1 MSSLNFTHLKK
12 ASRVLGSLI
21 STYLSIILTIGFLV
35 PWIVGAIQI
44 KNFDDVINLIEVF
57 VLVSATLSLL
67 SFTYIM
73 ASAEIHEKLK
83 KSVMEAGELFFVS
96 TVQFII
102 GLFLFLFMENVVG
115 NFLDI
120 SAIHLSLSFSGI
132 ITLIVVLIQLIILLE
147 IIFAFSKFFR
157 GCVKIYASFRTKKF
171 RESIFYLILR
181 NMLWDKV
188 K

>member
-1 MSSLNFTHLKK
+1 MNSSDKSYFRQFIKV
-12 ASRVLGSLI
+12 AGSVI
-21 STYLSIILTIGFLV
+21 STYLSLILTIGFLV
-35 PWIVGAIQI
+35 PWIIGAIQI

-102 GLFLFLFMENVVG
+102 GLFLFLFMENVFG

-120 SAIHLSLSFSGI
+120 SSIHLSLSFNGI
-132 ITLIVVLIQLIILLE
+132 ITLILVIIQLIIILE

-157 GCVKIYASFRTKKF
+157 GCVQIYASFRTKKF

-181 NMLWDKV
+181 NMLWDKIE
-188 K
+188 

>member
-1 MSSLNFTHLKK
+1 MESSNVSYFKK
-12 ASRVLGSLI
+12 FIRFVNSAV
-21 STYLSIILTIGFLV
+21 STYLSLILTIGFLV
-35 PWIVGAIQI
+35 PWILGAIKI
-44 KNFDDVINLIEVF
+44 HNFDEIISLVEVF

-102 GLFLFLFMENVVG
+102 GLFLFLFMENLVG

-120 SAIHLSLSFSGI
+120 SSLHLSFSLNGLT
-132 ITLIVVLIQLIILLE
+132 TLILILIQLLIIFE

-157 GCVKIYASFRTKKF
+157 GCIITYASFRTQKF
-171 RESIFYLILR
+171 RESIFYLILK
-181 NMLWDKV
+181 NMVMDRIK
-188 K
+188 

>member
-1 MSSLNFTHLKK
+1 MNSLSTSHIRGFLRFT
-12 ASRVLGSLI
+12 GSLI
-21 STYLSIILTIGFLV
+21 STYLSLILTIGFLV
-35 PWIVGAIQI
+35 PWILGAIQI

-115 NFLDI
+115 DFLNI
-120 SAIHLSLSFSGI
+120 ASIQLNLSPNGI
-132 ITLIVVLIQLIILLE
+132 ITIIIALIQIVILLE

-157 GCVKIYASFRTKKF
+157 GCVKIYASFRTQKF
-171 RESIFYLILR
+171 RESIFYLLLR
-181 NMLWDKV
+181 NMVWDKI

>member
-1 MSSLNFTHLKK
+1 MNSPHTSHFRKFIKFT
-12 ASRVLGSLI
+12 GSVI
-21 STYLSIILTIGFLV
+21 STYLSLILTIGFLV
-35 PWIVGAIQI
+35 PWIIGAIQI
-44 KNFDDVINLIEVF
+44 KNFDDVINLVEVF

-115 NFLDI
+115 NFLNI
-120 SAIHLSLSFSGI
+120 SSIHLSLSFNGI
-132 ITLIVVLIQLIILLE
+132 ITAVIVIIQLIILLE

-157 GCVKIYASFRTKKF
+157 GCVKIYASFRTQKF